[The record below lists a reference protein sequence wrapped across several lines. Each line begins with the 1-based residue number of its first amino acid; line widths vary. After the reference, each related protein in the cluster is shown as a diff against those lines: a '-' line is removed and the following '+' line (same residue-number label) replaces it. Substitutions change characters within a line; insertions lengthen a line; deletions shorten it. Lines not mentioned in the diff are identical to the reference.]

1 MSIFPHGV
9 IADSLIHFIMH
20 TVAFYISLVHY
31 VKTIFIAKVIE
42 IRVIR
47 VMRSAYS
54 IKVEGFHLLYIV
66 LHLFLAHYLS
76 RMRVGF
82 VAVHSFEEY
91 AFAVY
96 QNVSSFYL
104 NRSKAYGT
112 TYYFFHLSLS
122 IVQHHL

>member
-1 MSIFPHGV
+1 
-9 IADSLIHFIMH
+9 
-20 TVAFYISLVHY
+20 
-31 VKTIFIAKVIE
+31 
-42 IRVIR
+42 
-47 VMRSAYS
+47 MRSAYS